1 MNKIIYRYIPLNV
14 NWDLDVTS
22 DIVQIRIIK
31 DNEDIQYT
39 LDVDRLGETE
49 MSKSINSKT
58 KGKVGELELV
68 HYLKE
73 KGYDVRRT
81 SQYCGQTGDA
91 SDVTG
96 LEWVHP
102 EVKRVERLNIDTA
115 MEQAV
120 RDSAETSK
128 FPVVFH
134 RKNRKPWL
142 VTMRIDDWLELY
154 EEFLS
159 THPVYEKESD

>member
-1 MNKIIYRYIPLNV
+1 
-14 NWDLDVTS
+14 
-22 DIVQIRIIK
+22 
-31 DNEDIQYT
+31 
-39 LDVDRLGETE
+39 
-49 MSKSINSKT
+49 MSKKINSKT

-73 KGYDVRRT
+73 KGFECRRT

-115 MEQAV
+115 MEQAI
-120 RDSAETSK
+120 RDNKDTSK

-159 THPVYEKESD
+159 THPIYEKESG